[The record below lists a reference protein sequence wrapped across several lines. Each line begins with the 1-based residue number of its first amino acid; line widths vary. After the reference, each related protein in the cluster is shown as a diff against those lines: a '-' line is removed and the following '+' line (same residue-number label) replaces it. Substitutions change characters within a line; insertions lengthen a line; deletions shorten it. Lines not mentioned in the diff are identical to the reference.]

1 MPVATGNLRQQAFSA
16 IWQDAAVFND
26 LRNGK
31 LKGRCGICEFSKI
44 CGGCRCRAYATY
56 GDYLAEDPACSYQP
70 RQYGGKLITLPEEK
84 NFGLE
89 VEFKLMWEEG
99 AKVKLNNI
107 PSFVR
112 GTVVKAVEAF
122 ARSKGSNEVTVELMQ
137 EAKAQWGR
145 AMKSPFVRH

>member
-16 IWQDAAVFND
+16 IWQEAAVFND

-99 AKVKLNNI
+99 AKDRLNNI